1 MNTRTYVIIALVV
14 IFAVPAVLAFLR
26 RSPAAPD
33 PMRTADEKQIERET
47 AEIQRNFL
55 HTANSDG
62 SNPGYDFTLLDGGS
76 RWKRAFLAI
85 AAVFACM
92 LVAALVVPK

>member
-1 MNTRTYVIIALVV
+1 MTPRGWIILALVL
-14 IFAVPAVLAFLR
+14 IAVVLVLWGLR
-26 RSPAAPD
+26 HSPPSA
-33 PMRTADEKQIERET
+33 MRTADEKQIERET

-76 RWKRAFLAI
+76 RWKRAGVAI
-85 AAVFACM
+85 GLVAACM
-92 LVAALVVPK
+92 LVAAVVVPK